1 MLPASRPTCLA
12 TRTRERQGPEPKCWK
27 FLDTGTGNHQHVS
40 LVSHTGTAV
49 AGGKERMMLFVTSVL
64 TQAQGK
70 SAELGLMAMLL
81 RRHNRRC
88 LWRLPE
94 QTIRDSS
101 AMEIKSMPQQLRTSL
116 APQRKRGELDRG
128 NKTSAASASPL
139 APIRKNP
146 CSDQRQETGE
156 KQGTSSVPS

>member
-1 MLPASRPTCLA
+1 
-12 TRTRERQGPEPKCWK
+12 
-27 FLDTGTGNHQHVS
+27 
-40 LVSHTGTAV
+40 
-49 AGGKERMMLFVTSVL
+49 MMLFVTSVL

-94 QTIRDSS
+94 QTIRDSL
-101 AMEIKSMPQQLRTSL
+101 AMEIKSMPQLLRTSL

-156 KQGTSSVPS
+156 QQGTSSVPS